1 MVVLLLAALCLLSGC
16 ATKDYYRLKQTR
28 DDIDWKM
35 TRYRNEFAFNAIP
48 AGFEAPVNAAY
59 QGLPDGF

>member
-1 MVVLLLAALCLLSGC
+1 LLSGC